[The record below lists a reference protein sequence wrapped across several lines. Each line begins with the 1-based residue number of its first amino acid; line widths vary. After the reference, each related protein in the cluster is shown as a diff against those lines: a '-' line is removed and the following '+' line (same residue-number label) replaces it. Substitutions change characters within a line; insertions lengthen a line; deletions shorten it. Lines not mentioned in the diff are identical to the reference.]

1 VYRVYRRGLKTQ
13 PCGEPLLVE
22 VRGCEFEHNV
32 AYLLENPVSN
42 YLEMDYQDGPQS
54 IANLFTRVCGI
65 IVLKLSKNSRTSKN
79 I

>member
-1 VYRVYRRGLKTQ
+1 
-13 PCGEPLLVE
+13 VE

-42 YLEMDYQDGPQS
+42 YLEMDYQDGPPS

-65 IVLKLSKNSRTSKN
+65 IVLKTEQKFKNPRNPRTFESLFSK
-79 I
+79 